1 MKERECV
8 DLEFEM
14 DETVISPDQLPAAA
28 QLIGTLAVEAALY
41 EAACA
46 PAPGL
51 VDRFNQGAHTDMNL
65 FSFLS
70 SSSAIGP
77 GLFACALAGW
87 RHRGDPAALFRK
99 IRPIGKRAEQAMFH
113 ATQGVNTQKGLIFL
127 LGALAAAAALTVRR
141 QQPPSAAGV
150 LLVASVM
157 TAGLTGR
164 ELASLRDNP
173 PNRELTAGERLYL
186 TYGVTG
192 IRGELEAGAPSVL
205 QNGLPCL
212 RVSLTD
218 GLTVN
223 DALVQTLLALMSVV
237 DDTTILH
244 RHDRETLLFVRQEA
258 KKALA
263 IGGMHTKE
271 GKKYIFE
278 MDRAFSR
285 RRISPGGSADL
296 LAAVWFLHRLET
308 NWNTKHE

>member
-1 MKERECV
+1 MKQNEAGWRE
-8 DLEFEM
+8 EAKINQSA
-14 DETVISPDQLPAAA
+14 ISRLPAEV
-28 QLIGTLAVEAALY
+28 QLIGTFAVEAALY

-51 VDRFNQGAHTDMNL
+51 VDRFNQGAHTDMDL

-77 GLFACALAGW
+77 GLFACAAAGW
-87 RHRGDPAALFRK
+87 RHRGDPTVLFNK
-99 IRPIGKRAEQAMFH
+99 IRPIGQETERAMFR

-127 LGALAAAAALTVRR
+127 LGTLAAAAAQTVRR

-157 TAGLTGR
+157 TVGLTAR
-164 ELASLRDNP
+164 ELAPLRDNSSP
-173 PNRELTAGERLYL
+173 GILTAGKRLFL

-192 IRGELEAGAPSVL
+192 IRGELEAGAPAVL
-205 QNGLPCL
+205 QTGLPCL
-212 RVSLTD
+212 RAALAN

-223 DALVQTLLALMSVV
+223 DALVQTLLALMTVV

-244 RHDRETLLFVRQEA
+244 RHDMETLLFVRQQAREV
-258 KKALA
+258 LA
-263 IGGMHTKE
+263 IGGMNTAAGRKR
-271 GKKYIFE
+271 ILD
-278 MDRAFSR
+278 MDRLFNG

-296 LAAVWFLHRLET
+296 LAAAWFLHRLEK
-308 NWNTKHE
+308 NWDTKEK